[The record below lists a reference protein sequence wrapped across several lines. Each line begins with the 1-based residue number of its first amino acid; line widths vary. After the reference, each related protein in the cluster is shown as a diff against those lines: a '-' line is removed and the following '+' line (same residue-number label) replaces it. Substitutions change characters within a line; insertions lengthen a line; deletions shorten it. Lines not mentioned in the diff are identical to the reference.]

1 MSNMYVGALVY
12 AKEKSSC
19 EEFMKPGFSF
29 LRVTLF
35 SFSVLWCTSQ
45 EYHGQRDL
53 FKPKTVALITL
64 IHIIHVFILSSF
76 PERPF
81 PTNRELFLL
90 MKMWKLSVSF
100 QWCLPSYSSAS
111 GDNYGF
117 DFLAP
122 ASVSLCC
129 PWTHLTTFSIPSL
142 KLGKAPGV
150 DILVFVN

>member
-1 MSNMYVGALVY
+1 MWVLS
-12 AKEKSSC
+12 
-19 EEFMKPGFSF
+19 FMPKRTAHVKNLWKHGFSF
-29 LRVTLF
+29 LWVTLF
-35 SFSVLWCTSQ
+35 SFYVLSCTSQ

-53 FKPKTVALITL
+53 YKPKTVALITL

-117 DFLAP
+117 DFLAH

>member
-1 MSNMYVGALVY
+1 MWVLS
-12 AKEKSSC
+12 
-19 EEFMKPGFSF
+19 FMPKRKAHVKNLWKPGFSF

-53 FKPKTVALITL
+53 YKPKMVALITL
-64 IHIIHVFILSSF
+64 IHIIHVLFILSSF

-81 PTNRELFLL
+81 PTNWELFLL

-111 GDNYGF
+111 RRQLWFWFSSSCFSKSVLSLNTPDNF
-117 DFLAP
+117 
-122 ASVSLCC
+122 
-129 PWTHLTTFSIPSL
+129 
-142 KLGKAPGV
+142 
-150 DILVFVN
+150 